1 MEELIVLIQDK
12 LRDEEWFLWKIYSP
26 WNFIIYVIQEMEVG
40 MRKMI
45 AALEDVLKVDIFSN
59 LFFHSINFS
68 KPPFRIISVLI
79 TKKTR
84 ISQ

>member
-1 MEELIVLIQDK
+1 
-12 LRDEEWFLWKIYSP
+12 
-26 WNFIIYVIQEMEVG
+26 

-79 TKKTR
+79 TKKNKD
-84 ISQ
+84 ISIIDVKKG